1 MKSVIVNAITLAI
14 LLPIAGRWNW
24 MRAWILVAI
33 MCVLQLAVLLGVYRK
48 YPDLAKERS
57 KLQPGTKGWD
67 KLIVAGAT
75 LVAPLAM
82 YVIAALDKRNGWSEV
97 PIGPAIA
104 GFLLCAAGGLLTL
117 DAMLANRFF
126 AATVRIQKERGQH
139 VVDAGPY
146 GIVRHP
152 GYVGMIAFDIGAPL
166 ALGSWWSAIPAGLA
180 IGLFLVRTALED
192 RMLRAE
198 LPGYSEYAKRVHS
211 RLVPGIW

>member
-57 KLQPGTKGWD
+57 RLQPGTKSWD
-67 KLIVAGAT
+67 KPIVAGAT

-82 YVIAALDKRNGWSEV
+82 YVLAALDARHGWSD
-97 PIGPAIA
+97 ISGGPALA
-104 GFLLCAAGGLLTL
+104 GFLLCTAGGLLTL
-117 DAMLANRFF
+117 DAMLANRYF
-126 AATVRIQKERGQH
+126 AATVRIQKDRGQR

-146 GIVRHP
+146 AIVRHP
-152 GYVGMIAFDIGAPL
+152 GYVGMIAFDLGVPL
-166 ALGSWWSAIPAGLA
+166 ALGSWWAAIPAGIA
-180 IGLFLVRTALED
+180 ILLFLLRTALED
-192 RMLRAE
+192 RLLRAE
-198 LPGYSEYAKRVHS
+198 LPGYTDYAARVHS